1 MPQNDEVELE
11 ITNVAHG
18 GVFVARHEG
27 RVLFVSDTLPGE
39 RVQAH
44 ITDRSHKSFWR
55 AETRAVLRQAP
66 ERVDHVWPAAA
77 LERQPGMRAG
87 GAEFGHIALAHQRE
101 LKRRVLVDS
110 LQRMGKLS
118 EQHASELCGAVEAA
132 QDESVDGRGWRTRV
146 RLHVASDGRI
156 GPFASRTHTV
166 IPVDDYPLAT
176 AAVLGAIPFADRYPN
191 AQSLDVIATSTGEV
205 HVLVNEEHSTS
216 RASGGHPGRIP
227 LRERVGQRE
236 FRVDARGFWQI
247 HRQAP
252 ATLTAAV
259 QDAVDSDLFDPRAAN
274 LDLYGGVGLFAAALG
289 DRFGATTR
297 ITTVEANRSATDD
310 AAENLSEWI
319 GATAVTAR
327 VDSFLRQLSG
337 SATAIERARLRSA
350 TVILDPPRSGAGRE
364 VVESLV
370 LIDPAQIIY
379 VACDPVALS
388 RDIATFADHGFVPQ
402 TLRAFDLFPHTH
414 HLETVVR
421 LVRPE
426 RG

>member
-39 RVQAH
+39 RVQAY

-87 GAEFGHIALAHQRE
+87 GAEFGHIALGHQRE

-118 EQHASELCGAVEAA
+118 EQRASELCSAVEPAL
-132 QDESVDGRGWRTRV
+132 DESADGRGWRTRV

-176 AAVLGAIPFADRYPN
+176 PAVQGAIPFADRYSN

-216 RASGGHPGRIP
+216 RASGGHPVRIP
-227 LRERVGQRE
+227 LRERAGQRE

-289 DRFGATTR
+289 DLFGMTTR
-297 ITTVEANRSATDD
+297 ITTVEANRNATDD

-319 GATAVTAR
+319 GATALTAR
-327 VDSFLRQLSG
+327 VDSFLRQLNG
-337 SATAIERARLRSA
+337 SASAMERARLRSA

-364 VVESLV
+364 VVESLA